1 MNKLYLVVVSICCF
15 VLSGLAQPFGNE
27 WINYNQTYYRI
38 PVWNNGV
45 YRITSASLIESIP
58 QLAGVDPRN
67 VQLFARGQEQAIHI
81 EGEADGTWDSND
93 FLEFYGQKNDGY
105 FDASMYPNPA
115 TDQSNPFYSLYSDTA
130 VYFITWNSI
139 TNNARMSVESDIDFT
154 AHAAAPYFIREVI
167 NQNISNYYFGKTDFN
182 NSTDPDYTEGEGW
195 SGPVFSSPIANQ
207 VTSLPSANKAATG
220 PNGTLKIAY
229 KTISNAPQFLDHRY
243 QLKLAN
249 LTTLDTLMEGHGSRI
264 FNFSL
269 PLANVGATTTAFTF
283 NYPTITGS
291 SGAGITSNSVFSNYV
306 WSYPHNFNMENQ
318 ATYRMLVPDN
328 AATSKYLLNLT
339 AINGATPTVFVY
351 DISNNRRIQATN
363 VGGVFKVLLPNG
375 NGNLKEVIMSTSAQ
389 FTLLASTRITA
400 VNPASAT
407 PGNFTDYRT
416 YNGTEFLI
424 VTHRRLQTEAANYK
438 AYRSGK
444 FSTDVFY
451 VDELYDQFAHGI
463 QQHPLAIRNFAN
475 NAFGYWQE
483 QPQYLLLLGKS
494 ISSHFV
500 RNDAQG
506 WSENLVPTYGFP
518 SCDALIT
525 AGLNNTS
532 PYEPGL
538 ATGRISAKDG
548 ANVTAYLNKLQEY
561 EGNEPAM
568 WMKQV
573 LHFGGGQS
581 QAEQQSYLNYLSTYE
596 NTIEDTL
603 FGGTVYTYQ
612 KTTSAPIE
620 QTQSA
625 LISDYINNGVS
636 LMTFFGHATGSG
648 FDVSI
653 DNPSSYS
660 NQGKY
665 PFLIGN
671 SCYAGDIHQPPG
683 FGFSQSEEFTLIP
696 NRGTIGFIA
705 SVALGIPNQLH
716 TYTDTLYHYFS
727 QKYYGDPMAMNMK
740 RTARAVY
747 NADPFRKAVI
757 LETTLHGDPGVA
769 LNFALRPDYF
779 TTAPDVY
786 FSPSEV
792 TTEVD
797 SFSVNIVVS
806 NVGRAI
812 DAPLTVEVVRN
823 FPSTGLTT
831 TYSRLIAQPYFRDT
845 LTINMPVTDIVKG
858 GVGINT
864 FDIRIDPLNQRDELS
879 ETNNNLTATLIIRS
893 AEVLPIW
900 PYEFALVPNN
910 TITLKASTGDPF
922 APTRT
927 YLLEADTTD
936 LFNSP
941 FKMTQTVT
949 QAGGVIEWNLPIVMQ
964 DSMVIFWRVSPDS
977 VAGGQYRWKE
987 SSFQHIPGKRGWA
1000 QDHFFQ
1006 FKKNQFN
1013 QINYLRTIRE
1023 FDFVTNAKEIT
1034 CYAYGFP
1041 WAIDELWATSYKID
1055 AEVWADAGC
1064 SLDGA
1069 IYIAV
1074 IDSVTLLPWLSP
1086 ENCWSTGNQYG
1097 QFNNTCQCKNGSRM
1111 ANFVFR
1117 NEAGAS
1123 NDLAAMRDMINSV
1136 PNGHYILA
1144 YTWIYGNYQ
1153 TWDESVIQAFEDL
1166 GADSIR
1172 TLPNEYPYIFLV
1184 KKGHPETAIEMIA
1197 DSANANLTLSAPMF
1211 NSWVS
1216 GDFTSTLIGPGSGW
1230 DTLSWKTKEID
1241 NPQDSIRIRVK
1252 GIRSNGIEDVI
1263 LEATTGSAG
1272 EVDLSTL
1279 IGTSQYTYLKL
1290 NAFMRDDSLRTAV
1303 QLDRWQVTFDPVPE
1317 CALNPLAG
1325 LYLNND
1331 TLQQGDSLRL
1341 AISIQNISE
1350 YPMDSML
1357 IAYWVQDVDRNIFPV
1372 NYTRQ
1377 KPLAPGEVLFD
1388 TVAVSTISYSGWNSI
1403 WVEANPNMDQPEQ
1416 FRFNNLGS
1424 LNFFVGSDNI
1434 NPLLDVTFDGVHILN
1449 GDIISPKPE
1458 VLIQLKDENPYLA
1471 LDDTTSFQVYLK
1483 KPSTNA
1489 ANQIF
1494 FANTPEMTFIPASL
1508 PANKARIEWRPEFM
1522 EDGRYDFVVK
1532 AKDRSNNASGSVQYS
1547 ISFEVVNKSTI
1558 TNILNYPNPFSTK
1571 THFVFTLTGSKIPDK
1586 FRIQIM
1592 TITGKV
1598 VKDIRREELGPL
1610 RIGRNMTE
1618 YTWDGRDEFGDQLA
1632 NGIYLYRVMT
1642 SIDGEQI
1649 ERRETNADSY
1659 FERGFG
1665 KMYLIK

>member
-1 MNKLYLVVVSICCF
+1 MNKLYLLIVFLLCF
-15 VLSGLAQPFGNE
+15 TFQGITQPFGNE
-27 WINYNQTYYRI
+27 WINYDQTYFRI
-38 PVWNNGV
+38 PIWNTGV
-45 YRITSASLIESIP
+45 YRINSADLLEAIP
-58 QLAGVDPRN
+58 QLNNVDPRN
-67 VQLFARGQEQAIHI
+67 IQLFARGQEQAIHI
-81 EGEADGTWDSND
+81 EGESDGTWDASD
-93 FLEFYGQKNDGY
+93 FIEFYGQKNDGY
-105 FDASMYPNPA
+105 FDASMYANPS
-115 TDQSNPFYSLYSDTA
+115 TDQTNPYYSLYSDTA
-130 VYFITWNSI
+130 VYFITWNNI
-139 TNNARMSVESDIDFT
+139 NTNLRLTIETDVAFAS
-154 AHAAAPYFIREVI
+154 HAAAPYFIREVI
-167 NQNISNYYFGKTDFN
+167 NQTTNNYYFGKTDFN
-182 NSTDPDYTEGEGW
+182 NSTDPEYTEGEGW
-195 SGPVFSSPIANQ
+195 SGPVFSSPLLNQ
-207 VTSLPSANKAATG
+207 ITNIPSANKAATG
-220 PNGTLKIAY
+220 PNATLRIAY
-229 KTISNAPQFLDHRY
+229 KTISNAPHYLDHRY

-249 LTTLDTLMEGHGSRI
+249 LPVRDTLMEGHGSRV
-264 FNFSL
+264 FDFSL
-269 PLANVGATTTAFTF
+269 PLATVGATTTAFTF
-283 NYPTITGS
+283 SYVALTAT
-291 SGAGITSNSVFSNYV
+291 SGAPVTSNSVFSNYV
-306 WSYPHNFNMENQ
+306 WRYPHNFNMENQ
-318 ATYRMLVPDN
+318 ASYRMLVPNN
-328 AATSKYLLNLT
+328 AATEKYLLNLT
-339 AINGATPTVFVY
+339 AINGTSPTVFVY
-351 DISNNRRIQATN
+351 DITNNKRIQASN
-363 VGGVFKVLLPNG
+363 VGGVYKVLLPNG
-375 NGNLKEVIMSTSAQ
+375 NGDLKEVIMSTTAQMTALSAG
-389 FTLLASTRITA
+389 RIA
-400 VNPASAT
+400 PVNIGSSQ
-407 PGNFTDYRT
+407 PGRFTDYRT
-416 YNGTEFLI
+416 YNGSKFLI
-424 VTHRRLQTEAANYK
+424 VTHRSLQTQASAYR

-444 FSTDVFY
+444 FSSDVFF

-463 QQHPLAIRNFAN
+463 QKHPLAIRNFAN

-483 QPQYLLLLGKS
+483 QPEFLLLLGKS

-500 RNDAQG
+500 RNDAET
-506 WSENLVPTYGFP
+506 WNENLVPSFGFP
-518 SCDALIT
+518 TCDALLT
-525 AGLNNTS
+525 AGLSNS
-532 PYEPGL
+532 LPFEPGL
-538 ATGRISAKDG
+538 ATGRISAKNG
-548 ANVTAYLNKLQEY
+548 ADVTAYLNKLQEY
-561 EGNEPAM
+561 ESNEPAM

-625 LISDYINNGVS
+625 IISNYINNGVS

-653 DNPSSYS
+653 DNPASYN

-705 SVALGIPNQLH
+705 SVSLGIPNQLH
-716 TYTDTLYHYFS
+716 TYTDTLYHYFG
-727 QKYYGDPMAMNMK
+727 QKYYGEPMALNMK
-740 RTARAVY
+740 RTARAVSS
-747 NADPFRKAVI
+747 NDPFRKAVI

-769 LNFALRPDYF
+769 LNFALKPDYF
-779 TTAPDVY
+779 TTTTDVY
-786 FSPSEV
+786 FNPTEV
-792 TTEVD
+792 STEVD
-797 SFSVNIVVS
+797 SFTVNIVVS

-812 DAPLTVEVVRN
+812 DEPLTVEVVRN
-823 FPSTGLTT
+823 FPSSGLTT
-831 TYSRLIAQPYFRDT
+831 TYSRLIMQPFYIDT
-845 LTINMPVTDIVKG
+845 LTIKMPVTDIIKG

-864 FDIRIDPLNQRDELS
+864 FDIRIDPLNQRDEIS
-879 ETNNNLTATLIIRS
+879 ENNNNITATLIIRS

-900 PYEFALVPNN
+900 PYEYALIPNN
-910 TITLKASTGDPF
+910 TVTLKASTGDPF
-922 APTRT
+922 APVRT
-927 YLLEADTTD
+927 YIIEADTTD

-941 FKMTQTVT
+941 FKLSTSIT
-949 QAGGVIEWNLPIVMQ
+949 QAGGVLEWNLPLTLQ
-964 DSMVIFWRVSPDS
+964 DSTVIFWRVSPDS
-977 VAGGQYRWKE
+977 IAGGDYRWKE
-987 SSFQHIPGKRGWA
+987 SSFQYIPGKRGWA

-1006 FKKNQFN
+1006 FKKDQFN
-1013 QINYLRTIRE
+1013 QINYLRDIRE

-1034 CYAYGFP
+1034 CYAFGYP
-1041 WAIDELWATSYKID
+1041 WEIDELWATSYKID

-1086 ENCWSTGNQYG
+1086 ENCWSTGNQFG

-1117 NEAGAS
+1117 NEVGAS

-1153 TWDESVIQAFEDL
+1153 TWDESVITAFEDL

-1184 KKGHPETAIEMIA
+1184 KKGHPESAIEMIA

-1216 GDFTSTLIGPGSGW
+1216 GDFTSTLIGPGTGW
-1230 DTLSWKTKEID
+1230 DTLSWKTKSID
-1241 NPQDSIRIRVK
+1241 NPLDSIRIRVK
-1252 GIRSNGIEDVI
+1252 GIRANGVEDII
-1263 LEATTGSAG
+1263 LEATTGAIG
-1272 EVDLSTL
+1272 DVNLSPL
-1279 IGTSQYTYLKL
+1279 IGNNQYTYLKL
-1290 NAFMRDDSLRTAV
+1290 NAFMRDDSLRTPV

-1317 CALNPLAG
+1317 AALNPLAG
-1325 LYLNND
+1325 LYMNND

-1341 AISIQNISE
+1341 AIAIQNISE
-1350 YPMDSML
+1350 LPMDSML
-1357 IAYWVQDVDRNIFPV
+1357 VAYWVQDINRNIFPV
-1372 NYTRQ
+1372 TYTRQ
-1377 KPLAPGEVLFD
+1377 KPLSPGEILYD
-1388 TVAVSTISYSGWNSI
+1388 TVAVPTISYSGWNSI

-1416 FRFNNLGS
+1416 FRFNNIGS
-1424 LNFFVGSDNI
+1424 LNFYVGSDNV
-1434 NPLLDVTFDGVHILN
+1434 NPLLDVTFDAIHILN
-1449 GDIISPKPE
+1449 GDIVSPKPE
-1458 VLIQLKDENPYLA
+1458 ILIQLKDENPYLP
-1471 LDDTTSFQVYLK
+1471 LDDTTAFQIYLK
-1483 KPSTNA
+1483 LPSSQA

-1494 FANTPEMTFIPASL
+1494 FSNHPEMVFIPASL

-1522 EDGRYDFVVK
+1522 DDGKYDLVIK
-1532 AKDRSNNASGSVQYS
+1532 ARDRSNNNSGSVQYS
-1547 ISFEVVNKSTI
+1547 ISFEIINKSTI

-1618 YTWDGRDEFGDQLA
+1618 YTWDGKDEFGDQLA

-1649 ERRETNADSY
+1649 ERRETNADSF